1 MELLK
6 VTFIALTLAGFGFVG
21 LYAQDAVHS
30 SGGSASGSGGTVSYS
45 VGQVF
50 YESEEGAG
58 GSVSPGIQQVYEIDV
73 ITGME
78 QKGIELSYSVHPNP
92 VSDFL
97 QLRIADSANSVYT
110 CQLFDMSG
118 KMLWQQNV
126 KAEETNISMSAYSQ
140 GNYVLKIIQKKS
152 DKSNLIKSFKIIK
165 K

>member
-6 VTFIALTLAGFGFVG
+6 VKFVALILAGSGFVG
-21 LYAQDAVHS
+21 LYAQDVVHS
-30 SGGSASGSGGTVSYS
+30 SGGNASGSGGTVSYS

-50 YESEEGAG
+50 YESEEGTG
-58 GSVSPGIQQVYEIDV
+58 GSVSPGIQLIYEIDV

-78 QKGIELSYSVHPNP
+78 QTGIELSFSAHPNP

-97 QLRIADSANSVYT
+97 QLRIADSASSVYT
-110 CQLFDMSG
+110 CLLFDMSG

-126 KAEETNISMSAYSQ
+126 KADETRISMSTYSE

-152 DKSNLIKSFKIIK
+152 GENDLIKSFKIIK